1 MSRFKEKLNDTQ
13 TYLVQEQPE
22 GVYVTDQTT
31 RQRFFRTKSGGWFWL
46 IGPANP
52 FGEDV
57 QLGDQEKAYLDEIVE
72 EAGY

>member
-1 MSRFKEKLNDTQ
+1 MFRFKENLNHKQ
-13 TYLVQEQPE
+13 TFLVQERTN

-31 RQRFFRTKSGGWFWL
+31 GKEFFRTKQGGWFWL

-57 QLGDQEKAYLDEIVE
+57 QLGDREKIYLDGITE